1 MHGGAV
7 ESLPRYKSF
16 WSSGWQL
23 LIVNID
29 GESPLEILAKM
40 VVNGGTVEA
49 NKGRAPSLASR
60 QSVVAARPLKRGGSA
75 REIHDCP
82 STVVARIS
90 HACTPQLDSFISS
103 SLLFLTAI
111 FKTCQMWW

>member
-1 MHGGAV
+1 M
-7 ESLPRYKSF
+7 
-16 WSSGWQL
+16 
-23 LIVNID
+23 NID

-75 REIHDCP
+75 GNPRLPIENGA
-82 STVVARIS
+82 STELARIS